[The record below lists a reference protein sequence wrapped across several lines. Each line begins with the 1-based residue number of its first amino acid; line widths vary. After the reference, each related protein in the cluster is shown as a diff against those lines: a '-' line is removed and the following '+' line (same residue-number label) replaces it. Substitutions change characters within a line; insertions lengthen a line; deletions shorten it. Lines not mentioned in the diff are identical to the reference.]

1 MADMVSEVAGQG
13 ARPALRWT
21 AVMSGFVLRRFV
33 DLIGNGVKTDKGFKE
48 IHLNSVA
55 KNVSEFCGQ
64 EVTGQQVYNH
74 LRKWRSRWVKVCK
87 LKDISGA
94 LWDEDNFVIS
104 LEEGH
109 YAAYIKDHPKDADY
123 LNRPIENYMPMQIIF
138 GSGVATGKFAMGSNE
153 PLGKPTDIVDILD
166 DGIEVTSKFVDCS
179 NLTNKGKTVDKGTP
193 GESNDNKPNLGKR
206 KRFMTDEDVAVF
218 NGMKQAVS
226 DVAAAVRES
235 IHAEAAPGIY
245 NAVINCPGF
254 SREALMYALNHMM
267 EHKATSLVFLDMT
280 PDDRDLW
287 LKTFLAKH
295 YHN

>member
-109 YAAYIKDHPKDADY
+109 YAAYI
-123 LNRPIENYMPMQIIF
+123 
-138 GSGVATGKFAMGSNE
+138 
-153 PLGKPTDIVDILD
+153 
-166 DGIEVTSKFVDCS
+166 
-179 NLTNKGKTVDKGTP
+179 KGKTVDKGTP

>member
-1 MADMVSEVAGQG
+1 MAGMVSGVGSQG
-13 ARPALRWT
+13 ARPALRWSV
-21 AVMSGFVLRRFV
+21 AMSGFVLRRFV
-33 DLIGNGVKTDKGFKE
+33 DLIGTGVRTDKGFKE

-74 LRKWRSRWVKVCK
+74 LRKWRSR
-87 LKDISGA
+87 
-94 LWDEDNFVIS
+94 
-104 LEEGH
+104 EE
-109 YAAYIKDHPKDADY
+109 
-123 LNRPIENYMPMQIIF
+123 E
-138 GSGVATGKFAMGSNE
+138 E
-153 PLGKPTDIVDILD
+153 
-166 DGIEVTSKFVDCS
+166 
-179 NLTNKGKTVDKGTP
+179 
-193 GESNDNKPNLGKR
+193 
-206 KRFMTDEDVAVF
+206 
-218 NGMKQAVS
+218 AVS

-245 NAVINCPGF
+245 NAVINYPGF

-267 EHKATSLVFLDMT
+267 EHKATSPVFLDMT